1 MLKTAEDLNKLCEGT
16 LISHLAIRFT
26 EVSDEKI
33 IATMPVDRR
42 TIQPMGLLHGGA
54 ILALME
60 TVGSAGSYLFIDE
73 TQYMAVGIEVNA
85 NHVANTTTKSVYAV
99 GKLLHK
105 GRRTHVWNVEV
116 YDSEHKPLSFGRVTN
131 MIVESNEW
139 KNNEA

>member
-1 MLKTAEDLNKLCEGT
+1 MLKTAEDLNRLCEGT
-16 LISHLAIRFT
+16 LISHLAIQFT
-26 EVSDEKI
+26 EVSDEKV

-42 TIQPMGLLHGGA
+42 TIQPIGLLHGGA

-60 TVGSAGSYLFIDE
+60 TVGSAGSHLFIDE
-73 TQYMAVGIEVNA
+73 KNYMAVGIEVNA
-85 NHVANTTTKSVYAV
+85 NHVANTETKSVYAV
-99 GKLLHK
+99 GRLLHK
-105 GRRTHVWNVEV
+105 GRRTHVWSIEV